1 MINVDAIDGF
11 DWDHGNAFK
20 NLKHAVEMLEAEQIF
35 FNEPLLM
42 LEDPF
47 HSLNEIRYHA
57 LGKTNADRKLH
68 VTFTLRGGGTL
79 IRIISARD
87 MSRNERKIYEQKE

>member
-1 MINVDAIDGF
+1 MINVDAIVGF

-87 MSRNERKIYEQKE
+87 MSRNERKIYEQKD